1 MKKSSLQRI
10 VSDLT
15 LLDEMSI
22 PLILHCLR
30 KRFESGKIYS
40 AIGTILI
47 SINPYTQLDLYTP
60 KMIRK
65 YRNSLEEHREV
76 PPHVFV
82 IADQAYKGLT
92 FDHGPN
98 QSIVI
103 SGESGAGKTEATKQ
117 CLSYLGAVAGSVA
130 GVERKVFDANPILE
144 GFGNAKTVRNNN
156 SSRFG
161 KYVEIYMNKHLQLMG
176 GKTTNY
182 LLEKVRVS
190 RQGES
195 ERNYHFFYMLTK
207 GADRTLRKEIELKSP
222 DNYRICTNGNC
233 VQVPGINDK
242 NDFEEVN
249 EAFGT
254 LQFNKKDI
262 HSIFRLIGGILHIG
276 NVTFDVVKSS
286 FADDTSTISKT
297 SLTDLQK
304 CAKLW
309 KVDPKRLEKGI
320 THKAL
325 VMPGNKSVEKGL
337 TPKNASQQRDSL
349 IKFIYSKL
357 FDWLVLQIN
366 KSMEPKS
373 KVYKSIGLLDIFGF
387 EIFNKNSLE
396 QLCINFCNEKL
407 QQLFNYTVF
416 KLEEKVYKSE
426 NIGVDHVPFIDNQP
440 ILDLIEKK
448 PKAILP
454 MLDEEGITPGGS
466 EDKYRIKL
474 LSIFGSHKYF
484 RKYVKDDNCFI
495 LSHYAGDVVYD
506 TNNFMEKNK
515 DILDQGL
522 LILLDSSK
530 EQIIRTLFPKKQS
543 SLSSSKRKMTLS
555 AQFRIQL
562 NKLMQTL
569 QATQPHYIRCIK
581 PNDDKEPLQFV
592 PKNCYEQLTYSGVF
606 EAVKIRKGGFPFRLK
621 HQEFVDRYKCILEE
635 ANKSCGNGKKGCQ
648 DIVSFLNLK
657 HENIREGRTMLLYRS
672 MEHRVLEL
680 KRNIIMEKRKMNE
693 TLKELINT
701 DPSSLDEPE
710 LHYERLARAVRACK
724 RYNIQ
729 SALAEKAKKLLNTYI
744 ESRIDSQTKNLLEE
758 AITEKD
764 IDKLEKVCIIIEREQ
779 YETEKC
785 KLALRMRDRIHLI
798 NRESEKAVVTLDT
811 SHMEA
816 CLFAATELDFTNDYI
831 DYFRWMFDTL
841 GKDSEKFVQE
851 QMRQAVKMQD
861 LKRQLRL
868 NIKLKDLVFDKI
880 GQSFAIQNCP
890 ILKECEDWGAEKLFG
905 RDKLRQNMMLLDSD
919 EIHSHLTTIDKK
931 YKKEGKGYLN
941 KYKFI

>member
-1 MKKSSLQRI
+1 MVYYFNRKTQETTWDKPSELMSDDEKAYASDWVWVPDELEVYIAGRIIDGTNNNAIIVELESGEERICKKGQLISMKKSSLQRI

-82 IADQAYKGLT
+82 VADQAYKGLT
-92 FDHGPN
+92 FDSGPN

-182 LLEKVRVS
+182 LLEKIRVS
-190 RQGES
+190 KQGES

-207 GADRTLRKEIELKSP
+207 GCDRTLRQELELKSP
-222 DNYRICTNGNC
+222 DSYLICTGGHC

-249 EAFGT
+249 EAFNT
-254 LQFNKKDI
+254 LQFNKKDV
-262 HSIFRLIGGILHIG
+262 HSIFRFIAGILHIG
-276 NVTFDVVKSS
+276 NIKFDVVKSS
-286 FADDTSTISKT
+286 FADDSSSVSKSTLSE
-297 SLTDLQK
+297 LTK

-309 KVDPKRLEKGI
+309 QVDPKRLEKGV

-325 VMPGNKSVEKGL
+325 VMPGNKTVESGL
-337 TPKNASQQRDSL
+337 NPKNAIDQRNSL
-349 IKFIYSKL
+349 IKFVYSKL

-440 ILDLIEKK
+440 ILDMIE
-448 PKAILP
+448 
-454 MLDEEGITPGGS
+454 
-466 EDKYRIKL
+466 
-474 LSIFGSHKYF
+474 H
-484 RKYVKDDNCFI
+484 V
-495 LSHYAGDVVYD
+495 
-506 TNNFMEKNK
+506 
-515 DILDQGL
+515 
-522 LILLDSSK
+522 
-530 EQIIRTLFPKKQS
+530 
-543 SLSSSKRKMTLS
+543 
-555 AQFRIQL
+555 
-562 NKLMQTL
+562 
-569 QATQPHYIRCIK
+569 
-581 PNDDKEPLQFV
+581 
-592 PKNCYEQLTYSGVF
+592 
-606 EAVKIRKGGFPFRLK
+606 
-621 HQEFVDRYKCILEE
+621 
-635 ANKSCGNGKKGCQ
+635 
-648 DIVSFLNLK
+648 
-657 HENIREGRTMLLYRS
+657 
-672 MEHRVLEL
+672 
-680 KRNIIMEKRKMNE
+680 
-693 TLKELINT
+693 
-701 DPSSLDEPE
+701 
-710 LHYERLARAVRACK
+710 
-724 RYNIQ
+724 
-729 SALAEKAKKLLNTYI
+729 
-744 ESRIDSQTKNLLEE
+744 
-758 AITEKD
+758 
-764 IDKLEKVCIIIEREQ
+764 
-779 YETEKC
+779 
-785 KLALRMRDRIHLI
+785 
-798 NRESEKAVVTLDT
+798 
-811 SHMEA
+811 
-816 CLFAATELDFTNDYI
+816 CLFFYSCVIT
-831 DYFRWMFDTL
+831 
-841 GKDSEKFVQE
+841 
-851 QMRQAVKMQD
+851 
-861 LKRQLRL
+861 
-868 NIKLKDLVFDKI
+868 
-880 GQSFAIQNCP
+880 
-890 ILKECEDWGAEKLFG
+890 
-905 RDKLRQNMMLLDSD
+905 
-919 EIHSHLTTIDKK
+919 
-931 YKKEGKGYLN
+931 
-941 KYKFI
+941 

>member
-1 MKKSSLQRI
+1 MSQPWWKSAKAIESEEFCDWQELRTEDGLVYYFNRKTQVTTWDKPLELMSDDEKTFASDWVWVPDDIEVYVAGRIIENGEEKVIVELESGEEREVNKRKLISMKKSSLQRI
-10 VSDLT
+10 VGDLT

-40 AIGTILI
+40 AIGSILI

-82 IADQAYKGLT
+82 VADAAYKGLT
-92 FDHGPN
+92 FEKGLN

-130 GVERKVFDANPILE
+130 GVEKKVFDANPILE

-190 RQGES
+190 KQGES
-195 ERNYHFFYMLTK
+195 ERNYHFFYMLSK
-207 GADRTLRKEIELKSP
+207 GCDRNLRKELELKSP
-222 DNYRICTNGNC
+222 DNYIICTQGSC

-242 NDFEEVN
+242 NDFEEIN
-249 EAFGT
+249 QAFNT
-254 LQFNKKDI
+254 LQFNNKLI
-262 HSIFRLIGGILHIG
+262 YSIFKLIAGILHIG

-286 FADDTSTISKT
+286 FNDDTCSISKKTYFEIEIT
-297 SLTDLQK
+297 S
-304 CAKLW
+304 KLW
-309 KVDPKRLEKGI
+309 QINCKKLIKGI

-325 VMPGNKSVEKGL
+325 VMPGNKTVETGL
-337 TPKNASQQRDSL
+337 NVINAIDQTGSL

-357 FDWLVLQIN
+357 FDYLVIQIN

-373 KVYKSIGLLDIFGF
+373 KIYKSIGLLDIFGF

-407 QQLFNYTVF
+407 QQLFNFTVF
-416 KLEEKVYKSE
+416 KLEERIYKSE
-426 NIGVDHVPFIDNQP
+426 NIGVDHVPFIDNQV

-466 EDKYRIKL
+466 EDKYKMKL
-474 LSIFGSHKYF
+474 LSTFGGNKYF
-484 RKYVKDDNCFI
+484 RKYIKDDNCFV

-506 TNNFMEKNK
+506 INGFMEKNK
-515 DILDQGL
+515 DILDEGL
-522 LILLDSSK
+522 LLLLSNSK
-530 EQIIRTLFPKKQS
+530 ELIFKTIFNESKTKTTS
-543 SLSSSKRKMTLS
+543 HKRKMTLS

-569 QATQPHYIRCIK
+569 RATQPHYIRCIK
-581 PNDDKEPLQFV
+581 PNDNKEPLSFI
-592 PKNCYEQLTYSGVF
+592 PRHCFEQMTYSGVF

-621 HQEFVDRYKCILEE
+621 HNEFVSRYKCILEE
-635 ANKSCGNGKKGCQ
+635 EAKENTSLLNGIIGCNKITNYLKLNKS
-648 DIVSFLNLK
+648 
-657 HENIREGRTMLLYRS
+657 NIRQGKTMLLYRA
-672 MEHRVLEL
+672 MEHRILEL
-680 KRNIIMEKRKMNE
+680 KRNIIIEKRKMNQ

-701 DPSSLDEPE
+701 NISSLDEPE
-710 LHYERLARAVRACK
+710 LHYERMARAIRACK
-724 RYNIQ
+724 
-729 SALAEKAKKLLNTYI
+729 
-744 ESRIDSQTKNLLEE
+744 
-758 AITEKD
+758 
-764 IDKLEKVCIIIEREQ
+764 
-779 YETEKC
+779 
-785 KLALRMRDRIHLI
+785 
-798 NRESEKAVVTLDT
+798 
-811 SHMEA
+811 
-816 CLFAATELDFTNDYI
+816 
-831 DYFRWMFDTL
+831 
-841 GKDSEKFVQE
+841 
-851 QMRQAVKMQD
+851 
-861 LKRQLRL
+861 
-868 NIKLKDLVFDKI
+868 
-880 GQSFAIQNCP
+880 
-890 ILKECEDWGAEKLFG
+890 
-905 RDKLRQNMMLLDSD
+905 
-919 EIHSHLTTIDKK
+919 
-931 YKKEGKGYLN
+931 
-941 KYKFI
+941 